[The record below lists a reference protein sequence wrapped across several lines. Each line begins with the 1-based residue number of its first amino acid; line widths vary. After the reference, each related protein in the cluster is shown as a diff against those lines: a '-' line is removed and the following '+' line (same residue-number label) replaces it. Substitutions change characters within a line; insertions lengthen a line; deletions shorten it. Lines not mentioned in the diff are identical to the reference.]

1 MTEPNVSQWFVEF
14 EPTPKQLRKLATLLK
29 GIHTRWGIDYGDSF
43 IEATL
48 VVAPGELSQLTPA
61 AYDLLKRCQNRIWE
75 FKVGLDEEYGV
86 FHKQTYGELFDLLL
100 SLGLIVK
107 ATLRQRLKG
116 SKNAEELRVLLKS
129 KGLSNKGKKDELVDR
144 VLQSLSQEEQQSLL
158 TDVILFRT
166 TEAGDRAVQTIQE
179 LFPKMLRAFC
189 DAVGGTMQYFE
200 AEKETPPD
208 LPPGVFYDDGK
219 VRTTEAAI
227 MAAGNVPPGKPMDVK
242 ELMAMAEITP
252 AGNVPLGEPLDEEE
266 LLAMAEITPEV
277 IDAAMADW
285 RATAPAWAK
294 DILDAEKWHAMVERH
309 LCERCGVE
317 QREAGRWPG
326 RPACTTLGR
335 WT

>member
-116 SKNAEELRVLLKS
+116 SKKVEELRVLLKS
-129 KGLSNKGKKDELVDR
+129 KGLSNKGKKDKLVDR
-144 VLQSLSQEEQQSLL
+144 VLQSFSQEEQQSLV

-179 LFPKMLRAFC
+179 LFPKMLSAFL
-189 DAVGGTMQYFE
+189 DAVGGTMQHFE
-200 AEKETPPD
+200 TEKETPPD
-208 LPPGVFYDDGK
+208 LPPGVFYDDGE
-219 VRTTEAAI
+219 VRMGILDESVLQEVEI
-227 MAAGNVPPGKPMDVK
+227 MAAGNVPPGEPMDTD

-252 AGNVPLGEPLDEEE
+252 
-266 LLAMAEITPEV
+266 EV
-277 IDAAMADW
+277 IAAAQAEW
-285 RATAPAWAK
+285 EATAPAWAR
-294 DILDAEKWHAMVERH
+294 DLLDAEEVRAVAERH

-317 QREAGRWPG
+317 LPANANPCHAEGEAEVWLCEACANPG
-326 RPACTTLGR
+326 EV
-335 WT
+335 